1 MQIDN
6 ATLFASCGS
15 IVATGESAAA
25 HSGHGH
31 AVGNPGANSLAAVV
45 EQARAFRKV
54 LVTGPQRSG
63 TTIATKILAFELGY
77 RSVSEK
83 DIKTHS
89 LWRLHKR
96 LLSLRR
102 EVIQGPCF
110 GSICHYIDTP
120 KTLVVFMR
128 RDVNEIVRSE
138 QRIGWHAQQWEL
150 ANYFRDSGTISAV
163 RYECWEKYQQQ
174 LMEVPWIELEQASL
188 AGHRLWVES
197 DKRRHFSDH
206 QTE

>member
-6 ATLFASCGS
+6 ATVFAFCHA
-15 IVATGESAAA
+15 IVATAESAAA

-31 AVGNPGANSLAAVV
+31 AVGQPGTNSLAAVV
-45 EQARAFRKV
+45 AEARAFRKV

-63 TTIATKILAFELGY
+63 TTIAARILADELGY
-77 RSVSEK
+77 RFVSEK

-128 RDVNEIVRSE
+128 RNVDQIARSE
-138 QRIGWHAQQWEL
+138 QRIGWNAQKWEL
-150 ANYFRDSGTISAV
+150 ANYFRDSGTVGAV
-163 RYECWEKYQQQ
+163 RYECWEKYQQP
-174 LMEVPWIELEQASL
+174 LMEVPWIELAHDSF

-197 DKRRHFSDH
+197 EKRRHFSDH

>member
-1 MQIDN
+1 MS
-6 ATLFASCGS
+6 A
-15 IVATGESAAA
+15 IVATEESAAA
-25 HSGHGH
+25 HAGHGR
-31 AVGNPGANSLAAVV
+31 AVGQPGANTLADVV

-63 TTIATKILAFELGY
+63 TTIATKILAHELGY
-77 RSVSEK
+77 RFVSEK

-96 LLSLRR
+96 LFSLRR

-110 GSICHYIDTP
+110 GSMCHYIDTP
-120 KTLVVFMR
+120 RTLVVFMR

-138 QRIGWHAQQWEL
+138 QRIGWNAHKWEL
-150 ANYFRDSGTISAV
+150 ANYFRDSGTIAAV
-163 RYECWEKYQQQ
+163 RYECWEQYQQQ
-174 LMEVPWIELEQASL
+174 LMEVPWIELAHASL
-188 AGHRLWVES
+188 AGHRLWVEGE
-197 DKRRHFSDH
+197 KRRHFADH

>member
-6 ATLFASCGS
+6 ATLFAFCGS

-63 TTIATKILAFELGY
+63 TTIATKILAYELGY

-128 RDVNEIVRSE
+128 REVNEIVRSE

-174 LMEVPWIELEQASL
+174 LMEVPWIELEHASL

-197 DKRRHFSDH
+197 DKRRQFSDH

>member
-1 MQIDN
+1 
-6 ATLFASCGS
+6 
-15 IVATGESAAA
+15 VATGDSAAA
-25 HSGHGH
+25 HSGGGH
-31 AVGNPGANSLAAVV
+31 AVGEPGPNSLAAVV
-45 EQARAFRKV
+45 EQARAFRKI

-63 TTIATKILAFELGY
+63 TTIATKIIADELGY
-77 RSVSEK
+77 RFVSEK
-83 DIKTHS
+83 NIKTHS

-138 QRIGWHAQQWEL
+138 QRIGWNQQQWEL

-163 RYECWEKYQQQ
+163 RYECWEKYQQG
-174 LMEVPWIELEQASL
+174 LMEVPWIELAHASL

-197 DKRRHFSDH
+197 EKRRNFSDH